1 MARHL
6 KPEQWNNA
14 EAKEGGRGAGQRRAA
29 WLQGGMQQVT
39 HSNTAVQS
47 QLPSPAFKNK

>member
-14 EAKEGGRGAGQRRAA
+14 EAKEGGRGAGPHGYKEACNR
-29 WLQGGMQQVT
+29 
-39 HSNTAVQS
+39 
-47 QLPSPAFKNK
+47 